1 MAKFLLISG
10 AVCLLVSQ
18 IYAAPLNEDERKKL
32 SFGARF
38 DPSEVQ
44 VVRYENDHNALDNY
58 QFNFALSDDQTR
70 EEVGTL
76 KDGKDQEG
84 NNVRFYVVQGS
95 YSFLGDDGQ
104 THWVH
109 YTADETGYHPRLG
122 TGPDPEKKY

>member
-70 EEVGTL
+70 EEDARQ
-76 KDGKDQEG
+76 K